1 MRIGYTIAM
10 TSDNLAG
17 LNVAILATEGFEYV
31 ELAKPRKALDDAGAT
46 TRVISPNEGSIQ
58 GYNHHEKGDTV
69 PVDLTLDRARPEEF
83 DALMLPGG
91 VMNPDQLRTDPK
103 AVAFVK
109 SFMDARK
116 PVAVICHGPWTLVE
130 ADAVQGRRITSWPSL
145 KTDLLNAGA
154 QWVDEANVV
163 DGNLTS
169 SRNPDDIPQFNASM
183 LALFARSRVTV
194 G

>member
-1 MRIGYTIAM
+1 M